1 MRKYFLGKTD
11 REVKLGST
19 ISVREKVNTS
29 FGFNEVGF
37 VVTLNKKN
45 VKKFIDR
52 GIIRE
57 EDDNEMDV
65 EKKFEGMV
73 PCIHR
78 IFKKSPFISHESTK
92 KMLNALASI
101 SPKAHLQLLIENFAE
116 IRNKNKK
123 IGDCTWFLNPIAG
136 YAPIKIMG
144 KPSSTMVA
152 TVFYDEQDAKEVY
165 SLLSDFINAI
175 IDGK

>member
-11 REVKLGST
+11 KEVKLGST

-45 VKKFIDR
+45 VKKLIDR
-52 GIIRE
+52 GIIRV
-57 EDDNEMDV
+57 EDDEEMSV
-65 EKKFEGMV
+65 EKKFKGLR
-73 PCIHR
+73 PCIYR
-78 IFKKSPFISHESTK
+78 IFKKSPLIGESTRE
-92 KMLNALASI
+92 MLNTLAII

-116 IRNKNKK
+116 IRNKDKK
-123 IGDCTWFLNPIAG
+123 IGDCTWYLNPIAG
-136 YAPIKIMG
+136 YAPVKIMG

>member
-11 REVKLGST
+11 KEVKLGST
-19 ISVREKVNTS
+19 ISVRENVNTS

-37 VVTLNKKN
+37 VVTLSKKN

-52 GIIRE
+52 GIIRV
-57 EDDNEMDV
+57 EDDKEVSV
-65 EKKFEGMV
+65 EEKFKGLR

-78 IFKKSPFISHESTK
+78 IFKKSPFIDESTR
-92 KMLNALASI
+92 KMLNALAII
-101 SPKAHLQLLIENFAE
+101 SPKVHLQLLIENFAE
-116 IRNKNKK
+116 IRNKDKK
-123 IGDCTWFLNPIAG
+123 IGDCTWYLNPIAG
-136 YAPIKIMG
+136 YAPVKIMG

>member
-45 VKKFIDR
+45 VKKFIDS

-57 EDDNEMDV
+57 EDDEEVSV
-65 EKKFEGMV
+65 EEKFKGLR

-78 IFKKSPFISHESTK
+78 IFKKSPLIDTSTRE
-92 KMLNALASI
+92 MLNALSFI
-101 SPKAHLQLLIENFAE
+101 SPKTHLQLLIENFAE
-116 IRNKNKK
+116 IRNKDKK
-123 IGDCTWFLNPIAG
+123 IGDCTWYLNPIAG
-136 YAPIKIMG
+136 YAPVKIMG
-144 KPSSTMVA
+144 KPSSTMLA

>member
-1 MRKYFLGKTD
+1 MKKYFLGKID
-11 REVKLGST
+11 KEVKLGST

-45 VKKFIDR
+45 VKKLIDR

-57 EDDNEMDV
+57 EDDEEMSV
-65 EKKFEGMV
+65 EKRFEGMM

-78 IFKKSPFISHESTK
+78 IFKKSPFINESTK

-116 IRNKNKK
+116 IRNKDKK
-123 IGDCTWFLNPIAG
+123 IGDYTWYLNPIAG
-136 YAPIKIMG
+136 YAPVKIMG